1 MTRLPI
7 AALAVLLGAGTAQA
21 QSKTDQ
27 DVKKP
32 AAPADVDRQI
42 QEAVQKEV
50 AKVKEQLRD
59 EVRAEIQGAQ
69 SAAAFLGT
77 DEEKPKLQ
85 FLEFNGYLRFRW
97 DLLNNMTLKRGA
109 DSLGY
114 YLSPPA
120 IQGTDS
126 RGTQTGAN
134 MRFRL
139 DPTINVSDEV
149 RVRATLDMLDNV
161 ILGSSPRPPP
171 YGDPSAGTFPGPTQT
186 SPASGTQNLAVKRAW
201 AEVQTPIGMISFGR
215 MPSQWGL
222 GIYSHAG
229 NGIDDDYGDS
239 VDRLQLAIPIGQIV
253 GGLVLIPMWDF
264 AASGLT
270 SAALPQNYALGQP
283 IDIDQ
288 SDDVGAIGVKVVRQD
303 TADELRRKLEKGLT
317 SINYGAWFNY
327 RSQRFAL
334 LPVGTTTCTGTAT
347 QGYCPV
353 NRDAGAST
361 LDLWGRFESR
371 RLKLEAEVVGIYGSI
386 ANVAQVG
393 EAPQG
398 PILLRQF
405 GGALRGEVKF
415 YDGRLR
421 VGAEVGVASGDRA
434 PGFGNYPGRTGST
447 PATSQPSPG
456 DYDGRQYNCIGTGA
470 GAGTCSDSD
479 IRNYRFNQAYRVDQI
494 LWRQIVGGV
503 TEAFYL
509 KPTFRWD
516 ILEGVGLNA
525 QVVYSQALHP
535 ESTPSTTHAPLG
547 VELDIGFSYA
557 SDDGFM
563 AWLSYGF
570 LVPLA
575 GFDFAPTSPLTSSL
589 ASAHALRT
597 GLAVKF

>member
-7 AALAVLLGAGTAQA
+7 AALAALLCAGAAQA
-21 QSKTDQ
+21 QTKPDTTE
-27 DVKKP
+27 KK
-32 AAPADVDRQI
+32 AAGQADVDRQI

-59 EVRAEIQGAQ
+59 EVRAEVQGAQ
-69 SAAAFLGT
+69 SAAAFLGEG
-77 DEEKPKLQ
+77 EEKQKLQ
-85 FLEFNGYLRFRW
+85 FLELAGYLRFRW
-97 DLLNNMTLKRGA
+97 DLLNNMTLKRGP

-120 IQGTDS
+120 VQGPDA

-139 DPTINVSDEV
+139 EPTINVSDEV
-149 RVRATLDMLDNV
+149 RVRASIDMLDNLV
-161 ILGSSPRPPP
+161 LGSSPRPPP
-171 YGDPSAGTFPGPTQT
+171 YGDPTAGTFPGPSQA
-186 SPASGTQNLAVKRAW
+186 SPASGSQNLAVKRAW

-222 GIYSHAG
+222 GIYSNAG
-229 NGIDDDYGDS
+229 GGVDDDSGDS
-239 VDRLQLAIPIGQIV
+239 VDRLQIAIPIGQIV

-270 SAALPQNYALGQP
+270 SAALPKDYALGQP
-283 IDIDQ
+283 VDIDQ
-288 SDDVGAIGVKVVRQD
+288 SDDVGAIGLKVVRQD
-303 TADELRRKLEKGLT
+303 TADELKRKLEKGLV
-317 SINYGAWFNY
+317 SLNYGAWFNY

-334 LPVGTTTCTGTAT
+334 LPAGTTSCTAVS
-347 QGYCPV
+347 GYCAV

-371 RLKLEAEVVGIYGSI
+371 RLRLEVEVVGIYGSI
-386 ANVAQVG
+386 GNVAQAG
-393 EAPQG
+393 EVAQG

-415 YDGRLR
+415 YDGRVR
-421 VGAEVGVASGDRA
+421 IGAEAGMASGDRA
-434 PGFGNYPGRTGST
+434 PGFGNYPGRGT
-447 PATSQPSPG
+447 PSVG
-456 DYDGRQYNCIGTGA
+456 DYDGRQYACNPTTGV
-470 GAGTCSDSD
+470 CSDND

-503 TEAFYL
+503 TDAFYL

-516 ILEGVGLNA
+516 VLEGVGLDA
-525 QVVYSQALHP
+525 AVVYSQALHP
-535 ESTPSTTHAPLG
+535 ESTPSATHAPLG
-547 VELDIGFSYA
+547 LEVDVGFHYA
-557 SDDGFM
+557 SDDGFR
-563 AWLSYGF
+563 AWLTYGF
-570 LVPLA
+570 LAPLS
-575 GFDFAPTSPLTSSL
+575 GFDFPPTSSSTTKP

>member
-7 AALAVLLGAGTAQA
+7 AALAALLCTGAAQA
-21 QSKTDQ
+21 QTKTDK
-27 DVKKP
+27 DEKKP
-32 AAPADVDRQI
+32 AAPSEVDRQI

-50 AKVKEQLRD
+50 AKAKEQLRD

-77 DEEKPKLQ
+77 SEEKPKLQ

-97 DLLNNMTLKRGA
+97 DLLNNMNLKRGP
-109 DSLGY
+109 DLLGY

-120 IQGTDS
+120 ILGTGS

-139 DPTINVSDEV
+139 EPTINVSDEV
-149 RVRATLDMLDNV
+149 RVRASIDMLDNV
-161 ILGSSPRPPP
+161 IMGSSPMPPP
-171 YGDPSAGTFPGPTQT
+171 YGTPAAGTFPGPTET
-186 SPASGTQNLAVKRAW
+186 SPSSGTQNVAVKRAW

-270 SAALPQNYALGQP
+270 SAALPKDYALGQP

-288 SDDVGAIGVKVVRQD
+288 SDDVGVIGVKVVRQD
-303 TADELRRKLEKGLT
+303 TADELRQKLEKGLT
-317 SINYGAWFNY
+317 SLNYGAWFNY

-334 LPVGTTTCTGTAT
+334 LPAAGSCTAT
-347 QGYCPV
+347 AGYCAV

-361 LDLWGRFESR
+361 LDLWGRVESR

-386 ANVAQVG
+386 ANVGQPG
-393 EAPQG
+393 ETPQG
-398 PILLRQF
+398 PIALRQF

-415 YDGRLR
+415 FDGRLR
-421 VGAEVGVASGDRA
+421 FGAEAGVASGDRA
-434 PGFGNYPGRTGST
+434 PGFGNYPGRG
-447 PATSQPSPG
+447 QPNAG
-456 DYDGRQYNCIGTGA
+456 DYDGRQYNCA
-470 GAGTCSDSD
+470 ANGTCTDND
-479 IRNYRFNQAYRVDQI
+479 VRNYRFNQAYRVDQI

-503 TEAFYL
+503 TEAFYV

-525 QVVYSQALHP
+525 QLVYSQALYAA
-535 ESTPSTTHAPLG
+535 STPSQTKAPLG
-547 VELDIGFSYA
+547 FEMDLGFSYA
-557 SDDGFM
+557 SDDGFA
-563 AWLSYGF
+563 AWVNYGF

-575 GFDFAPTSPLTSSL
+575 GFDFAPTSGTTSSL

>member
-1 MTRLPI
+1 
-7 AALAVLLGAGTAQA
+7 
-21 QSKTDQ
+21 
-27 DVKKP
+27 
-32 AAPADVDRQI
+32 
-42 QEAVQKEV
+42 
-50 AKVKEQLRD
+50 
-59 EVRAEIQGAQ
+59 
-69 SAAAFLGT
+69 
-77 DEEKPKLQ
+77 
-85 FLEFNGYLRFRW
+85 
-97 DLLNNMTLKRGA
+97 
-109 DSLGY
+109 
-114 YLSPPA
+114 
-120 IQGTDS
+120 
-126 RGTQTGAN
+126 
-134 MRFRL
+134 
-139 DPTINVSDEV
+139 
-149 RVRATLDMLDNV
+149 
-161 ILGSSPRPPP
+161 
-171 YGDPSAGTFPGPTQT
+171 
-186 SPASGTQNLAVKRAW
+186 
-201 AEVQTPIGMISFGR
+201 VQTPIGMISFGR

-270 SAALPQNYALGQP
+270 SAALPKDYALGQP

-317 SINYGAWFNY
+317 SLNYGAWFNY
-327 RSQRFAL
+327 RSQRFAI
-334 LPVGTTTCTGTAT
+334 LPATGSCTAT
-347 QGYCPV
+347 AGYCAV

-361 LDLWGRFESR
+361 LDLWGRLESR

-386 ANVAQVG
+386 GNVAQAG
-393 EAPQG
+393 DAKAQG

-421 VGAEVGVASGDRA
+421 FGAEAGMASGDRA
-434 PGFGNYPGRTGST
+434 PGFGNYPGRG
-447 PATSQPSPG
+447 QPNAG
-456 DYDGRQYNCIGTGA
+456 DYDGRQYSCDPNTGA
-470 GAGTCSDSD
+470 CSDND
-479 IRNYRFNQAYRVDQI
+479 VRNYRFNQAYRVDQI
-494 LWRQIVGGV
+494 LWRQIIGGV

-535 ESTPSTTHAPLG
+535 ESTPSQTHAPLG
-547 VELDIGFSYA
+547 VEMDLGFSYA

-563 AWLSYGF
+563 AWVSYGF

-575 GFDFAPTSPLTSSL
+575 GLDFAPTSTSTTSL

>member
-1 MTRLPI
+1 MTRLSI
-7 AALAVLLGAGTAQA
+7 AALAALLCAGAAQA
-21 QSKTDQ
+21 QTKTDK
-27 DVKKP
+27 DEKK
-32 AAPADVDRQI
+32 APADVDRQI

-77 DEEKPKLQ
+77 SEEKPKLQ

-97 DLLNNMTLKRGA
+97 ELLNNMNLKRGP

-120 IQGTDS
+120 ILGTGS
-126 RGTQTGAN
+126 RGSQTGAN

-139 DPTINVSDEV
+139 EPTINVSDEV
-149 RVRATLDMLDNV
+149 RVRASIDMLDNV
-161 ILGSSPRPPP
+161 ILGSSPMPPP
-171 YGDPSAGTFPGPTQT
+171 YGAPAAGTFPGPTQT
-186 SPASGTQNLAVKRAW
+186 SPASGTQNVAVKRAW

-288 SDDVGAIGVKVVRQD
+288 SDDVGVIGVKVVRQD
-303 TADELRRKLEKGLT
+303 TADELRQKLEKGLM
-317 SINYGAWFNY
+317 SLNYGAWFNY

-334 LPVGTTTCTGTAT
+334 LPAAGSCTAT
-347 QGYCPV
+347 SGYCEV

-386 ANVAQVG
+386 ANVAQPG
-393 EAPQG
+393 ETAQG
-398 PILLRQF
+398 PIALRQF
-405 GGALRGEVKF
+405 GGALRAEVKF

-421 VGAEVGVASGDRA
+421 FGAETGVASGDRA
-434 PGFGNYPGRTGST
+434 PGFGNYPGRG
-447 PATSQPSPG
+447 QPNAG
-456 DYDGRQYNCIGTGA
+456 DYDGRQYNCTALGVCT
-470 GAGTCSDSD
+470 DND
-479 IRNYRFNQAYRVDQI
+479 VRNYRFNQAYRVDQI

-503 TEAFYL
+503 TEAFYV

-525 QVVYSQALHP
+525 QLVYSQALHP
-535 ESTPSTTHAPLG
+535 ESTPSQTHAPLG
-547 VELDIGFSYA
+547 FEMDLGFSYA
-557 SDDGFM
+557 SDDGFL
-563 AWLSYGF
+563 AWLNYGF
-570 LVPLA
+570 LVPLS
-575 GFDFAPTSPLTSSL
+575 GLDFAPTATSTTSL

>member
-7 AALAVLLGAGTAQA
+7 IALAALLCAGAAQA
-21 QSKTDQ
+21 QTKTDK
-27 DVKKP
+27 DEKK
-32 AAPADVDRQI
+32 APAQSDVDRQI

-50 AKVKEQLRD
+50 AKAKEQLRD

-85 FLEFNGYLRFRW
+85 FLEFDGYLRFRW
-97 DLLNNMTLKRGA
+97 DLLNNMSLKRGP

-120 IQGTDS
+120 IQGPNA

-139 DPTINVSDEV
+139 EPTINVSDEV
-149 RVRATLDMLDNV
+149 RVRAAIDMLDNL
-161 ILGSSPRPPP
+161 ILGSSPMPPP
-171 YGDPSAGTFPGPTQT
+171 YGDPTAGTFPGPTQT
-186 SPASGTQNLAVKRAW
+186 APASGAQNLAVKRAW

-239 VDRLQLAIPIGQIV
+239 VDRLQLAIPISQLLS
-253 GGLVLIPMWDF
+253 GLTLIPMWDF

-270 SAALPQNYALGQP
+270 SAALPNYGLGQP

-288 SDDVGAIGVKVVRQD
+288 SDDVGAIGVKVVKQD

-317 SINYGAWFNY
+317 SLNYGAWFNY

-334 LPVGTTTCTGTAT
+334 LPAAGSCTAT
-347 QGYCPV
+347 AGYCAV
-353 NRDAGAST
+353 NRGAGAST

-371 RLKLEAEVVGIYGSI
+371 RLKIEAEVVGIYGSI
-386 ANVAQVG
+386 ANVAQAG
-393 EAPQG
+393 EVAQG

-415 YDGRLR
+415 LDGRIR
-421 VGAEVGVASGDRA
+421 VGAEGGLASGDTA
-434 PGFGNYPGRTGST
+434 PGFGNYPGRG
-447 PATSQPSPG
+447 QPSAG
-456 DYDGRQYNCIGTGA
+456 DYDGRQYACDTQTA
-470 GAGTCSDSD
+470 GPCTDND
-479 IRNYRFNQAYRVDQI
+479 VRNYRFNQAYRVDEI

-503 TEAFYL
+503 TKAFYV

-525 QVVYSQALHP
+525 QVVYSQSLNP
-535 ESTPSTTHAPLG
+535 ESTPSTTRAPLG
-547 VELDIGFSYA
+547 VEVDLGFSYA

-563 AWLSYGF
+563 AWVKYGF
-570 LVPLA
+570 LAPLA
-575 GFDFAPTSPLTSSL
+575 GFDFSPGSGKTGSP

>member
-1 MTRLPI
+1 MTRLSI
-7 AALAVLLGAGTAQA
+7 AALAALLCAGAAQA
-21 QSKTDQ
+21 QTKTDK
-27 DVKKP
+27 DEKKA

-50 AKVKEQLRD
+50 AKAKEQLRD

-97 DLLNNMTLKRGA
+97 DLLNNMNLKRGP

-120 IQGTDS
+120 ILGTGS

-139 DPTINVSDEV
+139 EPTINVSDEV
-149 RVRATLDMLDNV
+149 RVRATIDMLDNV
-161 ILGSSPRPPP
+161 VMGSSPMPEP
-171 YGDPSAGTFPGPTQT
+171 YGAPGAGTFPGPSQT
-186 SPASGTQNLAVKRAW
+186 SPSSGTQNVAVKRAW

-288 SDDVGAIGVKVVRQD
+288 SDDVGVIGVKVVRQD

-317 SINYGAWFNY
+317 SLNYGAWFNY

-334 LPVGTTTCTGTAT
+334 LPAASGCTAT
-347 QGYCPV
+347 AGYCPAS
-353 NRDAGAST
+353 RDAGAST
-361 LDLWGRFESR
+361 LDLWGRIESR

-386 ANVAQVG
+386 ANVAQAG
-393 EAPQG
+393 AAAQG
-398 PILLRQF
+398 PIALRQF

-421 VGAEVGVASGDRA
+421 VGAEAGMASGDRA
-434 PGFGNYPGRTGST
+434 PGFGNYPGRG
-447 PATSQPSPG
+447 QPSAG
-456 DYDGRQYNCIGTGA
+456 DYDGRQYNCSASGA
-470 GAGTCSDSD
+470 CTDND
-479 IRNYRFNQAYRVDQI
+479 VRNYRFNQAYRVDQI

-503 TEAFYL
+503 TEAFYV

-516 ILEGVGLNA
+516 ILEGVGLRA
-525 QVVYSQALHP
+525 QLVYSQALYAA
-535 ESTPSTTHAPLG
+535 STPSQTHAPLG
-547 VELDIGFSYA
+547 FEMDLGFSYA
-557 SDDGFM
+557 SDDGFL
-563 AWLSYGF
+563 AWVDYGF
-570 LVPLA
+570 LVPLS
-575 GFDFAPTSPLTSSL
+575 GLDFAPTSGTTSSL
-589 ASAHALRT
+589 ASAHAIRT